1 MTDVKYVAFD
11 VHKSTTSIAVLN
23 LQGELMTQ
31 AVIKT
36 DASAVRD
43 FLRGLNGQVHLTFE
57 EGCNAQWLYELT
69 RALVSSLV
77 VCNARHAS
85 SNGNKSDK
93 LDALRLAQLLRA
105 GLLKAVYHG
114 SISTQ
119 TLKQLVYCYDSLTE
133 DTTRVMNRIKALF
146 RSRAVACSGREVYY
160 SRSRDE
166 WMSKIKEEGARL
178 RLEFLYKQVDHL
190 RPLRR
195 EAKKAMVGEARKHS
209 AFKRLCGVPGLGP
222 VRVAQVIAAVG
233 SAGRFSGRR
242 QFWAYCGLSVVTR
255 SSSDYKMEGESL
267 RRRRGAT
274 QTRGLT
280 RQYSRRLKRVFKS
293 AAVEAMKDEA
303 VKRLYISMTEKGMR
317 AEMARL
323 TIARKLAAVTLSVWK
338 SGGEYEESKLTRRA
352 A

>member
-1 MTDVKYVAFD
+1 MTDLKYVAFD

-23 LQGELMTQ
+23 LKGELMTQ

-36 DASAVRD
+36 DASAIRD
-43 FLRGLNGQVHLTFE
+43 FLRGLSGQVHLTFE
-57 EGCNAQWLYELT
+57 EGCNAQWLYEMT
-69 RALVSSLV
+69 RALVSNLV
-77 VCNARHAS
+77 VCNARHS
-85 SNGNKSDK
+85 NSNGNKSDK
-93 LDALRLAQLLRA
+93 LDAIRLAQLLRA

-114 SISTQ
+114 GNSTQ
-119 TLKQLVYCYDSLTE
+119 PLKQLVHCYDCLTE
-133 DTTRVMNRIKALF
+133 DTTRVMNRLKALF

-166 WMSKIKEEGARL
+166 WVSKIKEEGLRL
-178 RLEFLYKQVDHL
+178 RAEFVYQQLDHL

-195 EAKKAMVGEARKHS
+195 EAKKAMLGEARKHS

-222 VRVAQVIAAVG
+222 VRVAQVIAALG
-233 SAGRFSGRR
+233 SADRFLGRR
-242 QFWAYCGLSVVTR
+242 QFRAYCGLSVVTR
-255 SSSDYKMEGESL
+255 SSSDYEMDAALL
-267 RRRRGAT
+267 RKRRGAA

-280 RQYSRRLKRVFKS
+280 RRYSRRLKRVFKS

-303 VKRLYISMTEKGMR
+303 VKRIYTSMTEKGVR

-338 SGGEYEESKLTRRA
+338 SGEEYEESKLTKRA